1 MPDSAPGG
9 RRRPTIRDVAARAG
23 VSKSLVSLVL
33 RDSPKVSDSSRAA
46 VAAAIEDLGYR
57 PSATARSLVSGR
69 SGLIGIVTSNALDF
83 FFFEVI
89 EGVSAHLHGSGPG
102 LTPLISH
109 GTRDLA
115 VEATAVDR
123 FLELR
128 VEGIMLMGSVMPDAA
143 IAELAAE
150 VPVALVGRFL
160 ECDGLDAITTDDV
173 RGGYLAAR
181 HLTDL
186 GHRKIAHITGG
197 DGNGA
202 AERERGFRTAVE
214 EVGGEAIVIEGNY
227 NMDGGLRGAELLTE
241 LPGGMPT
248 AVFAANDLGAIGAMD
263 HLRRSGY
270 RIPEDISVIGY
281 DDIRLSQLAG
291 IDLTT
296 INQPT
301 GQMGATAAARI
312 IKRIESADT
321 AGHQV
326 LIEPA
331 LRVRST
337 TRPL

>member
-1 MPDSAPGG
+1 MPDSGD
-9 RRRPTIRDVAARAG
+9 RRRPTIRDVAAQAG

-33 RDSPKVSDSSRAA
+33 RDSPKVSEGSRAA
-46 VAAAIEDLGYR
+46 VLTAIDELGYR

-69 SGLIGIVTSNALDF
+69 SGLIGIITSNALDF
-83 FFFEVI
+83 FYFEVI
-89 EGVSAHLHGSGPG
+89 EGVSAHLHGADTN

-115 VEATAVDR
+115 AEATAADR

-128 VEGIMLMGSVMPDAA
+128 VESIMLMGSSMPNAA
-143 IAELAAE
+143 IEQLATE
-150 VPVALVGRFL
+150 VPVVLVGRYL
-160 ECDGLDAITTDDV
+160 ECPGVDAITTDDT
-173 RGGYLAAR
+173 RGGYLAGR

-186 GHRKIAHITGG
+186 GHRRVAHITGG

-214 EVGGEAIVIEGNY
+214 EAGGEAIVVDGNY
-227 NMDGGLRGAELLTE
+227 NMDGGRRGAQQLID
-241 LPGGMPT
+241 LPGGPPT
-248 AVFAANDLGAIGAMD
+248 AVFAANDLCAIGAMD
-263 HLRRSGY
+263 QLRRSGH
-270 RIPEDISVIGY
+270 RIPEDISIIGY
-281 DDIRLSQLAG
+281 DDIELAQLAG

-301 GQMGATAAARI
+301 RQMGATAAARI
-312 IKRIESADT
+312 IKRIESADEV
-321 AGHQV
+321 GQQI